1 MGSINK
7 VINNTITK
15 IIGVEK
21 ANKISQHK
29 RLCASYYNDLSLYS
43 KHSIINSL
51 DTPNKIECQ
60 LILYYHSIE
69 KGLLFK
75 STKPRFAKH
84 LILNIHPLLND
95 ESIKNLVNRT
105 QISTAYKVMCQY
117 YELHQRLEV
126 DIEDIFTKEQYKN
139 YKSILSTH
147 YDLEFHGAIDYTKDE
162 FYSFADSDFGQ
173 FSNSRKSIR
182 NFTGEIIP
190 IDTIKNA
197 VQIAIN
203 TPSSCNRQSSK
214 VYLVKDKVKID
225 KLLAIQAGM
234 NGFTD
239 NINQLLIV
247 TVDRNYFFSI
257 GERNQFYIDGGMFLM
272 NLLYGLH
279 FNKIACC
286 PANWGKVKRDE
297 DLLDDIIK
305 IPESEKII
313 CLVPIG
319 IAESEF
325 RVTLSKRRDLKE
337 VFKQI

>member
-1 MGSINK
+1 MIGSINK
-7 VINNTITK
+7 VITK

-21 ANKISQHK
+21 ANKISLHK
-29 RLCASYYNDLSLYS
+29 RLCFSYYKDLTLYS
-43 KHSIINSL
+43 KHSIIHSL

-75 STKPRFAKH
+75 NTKPRFAKR
-84 LILNIHPLLND
+84 LILNIHPLLSD
-95 ESIKNLVNRT
+95 ESIKKLVNRS
-105 QISTAYKVMCQY
+105 QISTAYRVMCQY
-117 YELHQRLEV
+117 YELHQKLGV
-126 DIEDIFTKEQYKN
+126 DIEDLFTKEQYGD
-139 YKSILSTH
+139 YKSILSTN
-147 YDLEFHGAIDYTKDE
+147 YESDFHGAIDYTKDE
-162 FYSFADSDFGQ
+162 FYSLTDSDFGQ

-182 NFTGEIIP
+182 NFTGELVP
-190 IDTIKNA
+190 TDSIKNA

-214 VYLVKDKVKID
+214 VYLVEDKIKID
-225 KLLAIQAGM
+225 SILTIQGGM

-286 PANWGKVKRDE
+286 PANWGKVKQDE
-297 DLLDDIIK
+297 DLLDNVIK

>member
-1 MGSINK
+1 MGT
-7 VINNTITK
+7 INNAITK

-21 ANKISQHK
+21 ANKISQYK
-29 RLCASYYNDLSLYS
+29 RLYFNYYRDLSLYS
-43 KHSIINSL
+43 KHSIIYSL
-51 DTPNKIECQ
+51 DTPNKLECQ

-69 KGLLFK
+69 KGFLFK
-75 STKPRFAKH
+75 NTKPRFAKDI
-84 LILNIHPLLND
+84 ILNIHPLLND

-126 DIEDIFTKEQYKN
+126 DIEDIFTQEQYKN
-139 YKSILSTH
+139 YKSILSAN
-147 YDLEFHGAIDYTKDE
+147 YDSEFHGAIDYTKDE
-162 FYSFADSDFGQ
+162 FYSLADSDFGQ
-173 FSNSRKSIR
+173 FSSSRKSIR
-182 NFTGEIIP
+182 DFTGEIVP
-190 IDTIKNA
+190 IDSIKNA

-214 VYLVKDKVKID
+214 VYLVEDKVKID
-225 KLLAIQAGM
+225 KILAIQAGM

-286 PANWGKVKRDE
+286 PANWGKIKQHE
-297 DLLDDIIK
+297 DLLDKIIK

-319 IAESEF
+319 IAESKF
-325 RVTLSKRRDLKE
+325 RVTLSKRRDLQE
-337 VFKQI
+337 VLKLI